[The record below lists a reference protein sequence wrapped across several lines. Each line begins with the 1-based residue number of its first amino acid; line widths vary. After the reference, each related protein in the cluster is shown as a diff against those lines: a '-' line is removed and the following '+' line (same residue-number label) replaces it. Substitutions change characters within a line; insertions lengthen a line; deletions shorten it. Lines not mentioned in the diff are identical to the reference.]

1 MILRMILLYFNRHVN
16 FRLCIINRLEMKK
29 ETVMGNFL
37 IYSIG
42 IMATVFAV
50 SSTLPQILKTL
61 KSKKT
66 DDISIWLSIVLIAGL
81 GLWVAYG
88 VFKNDIVLI
97 CGNTVA
103 VLLNSVMLFLKIKY
117 SKNPLN

>member
-1 MILRMILLYFNRHVN
+1 M
-16 FRLCIINRLEMKK
+16 EK

-37 IYSIG
+37 IYSVG
-42 IMATVFAV
+42 VMATVFAV

-88 VFKNDIVLI
+88 VFKNDVVLI
-97 CGNTVA
+97 YGNSIA
-103 VLLNSVMLFLKIKY
+103 VLLNSIMLFLKIKY